1 MTSQINRKVNLRFS
15 ADPDEVEV
23 YSGELYTVTL
33 EYIRVVLTS
42 VLPNPT
48 NFVDQVVTVEE
59 RSVGETVRSYESTV
73 IDVETSE
80 DDVEPTSCVLILR
93 RPAQFQERRF
103 PRIDVNFPVTI
114 RLEQDQLDAQAGTYE
129 ALASNLSVSGLSVI
143 LGLANEKELDRGQIV
158 SATFE
163 LELEEALVFT
173 LNAQMVRKRLLDF
186 GGTSNKY
193 MVAFNFIEVSPEIE
207 DQISRC
213 IFTHQVGFDTSD
225 ADSLSSAES
234 NQIPALKA
242 EIYRLQEQLRTAY
255 LQIKEAEESRIR
267 SETIIVQLTRK
278 LNEQGTIINRQSWWK
293 FWDQSDDN

>member
-15 ADPDEVEV
+15 ADPAEVEV
-23 YSGELYTVTL
+23 YSGELNTVTL

-42 VLPNPT
+42 ALPNPT
-48 NFVDQVVTVEE
+48 NFVDQIVTVEE

-73 IDVETSE
+73 INVETSE
-80 DDVEPTSCVLILR
+80 DDVELTSCVLILR

-103 PRIDVNFPVTI
+103 PRVDVNFPVTI
-114 RLEQDQLDAQAGTYE
+114 RLEQDQLDTQAGTYE
-129 ALASNLSVSGLSVI
+129 ALASNLSVSGLSLI
-143 LGLANEKELDRGQIV
+143 LGLANERELDRGQIV

-163 LELEEALVFT
+163 LELEESLVFT
-173 LNAQMVRKRLLDF
+173 LNAQIVRKRLLDF

-213 IFTHQVGFDTSD
+213 IFTHQVGLDTSD
-225 ADSLSSAES
+225 ADGLSSAES